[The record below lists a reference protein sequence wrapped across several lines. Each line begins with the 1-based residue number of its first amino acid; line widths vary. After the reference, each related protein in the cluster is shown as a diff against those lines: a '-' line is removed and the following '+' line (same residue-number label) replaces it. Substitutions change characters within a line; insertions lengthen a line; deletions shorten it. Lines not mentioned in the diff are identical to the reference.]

1 MAFEAKDYAISDILN
16 KSVFDIPRNQRRYV
30 WKKPH
35 WQDLYEDIV
44 FSITETKPHFVGS
57 IVLESGGKKDGLSYY
72 TIIDGQQ
79 RLTTITI
86 VLLAIMKHFHENDM
100 TDDFLGTISYL
111 QSKNN
116 SNQDITIL
124 NSEYHVSLSSLIRN
138 TIALKD
144 KSLSMASFVET
155 NILSKTKDKCVGD
168 ALRFFYSAIR
178 DDVQQVDNVQGR
190 LREIRNAVL
199 DMTAVKIVS
208 SSEEDSYTIF
218 EILNARGQELAA
230 HELLKNYIMRY
241 IQPAE
246 RRDDARTMWED
257 MERTV
262 GSSMDKF
269 IKHYATHRFGDTRD
283 KYNSP
288 YQAIQKATHGQ
299 KIGELFDDIK
309 LKSEYYSKI
318 IHPDKGEEGNCNEIE
333 YAIFNFFRTKRFE
346 QFRPILLSLIHQR
359 SLGKLSSEKYEL
371 TLKYIYNFFV
381 CYTIIGEEKSNKL
394 EDVVFK
400 YARMLEDSYSDELL
414 QEFANNLKRKIPSY
428 EWFLNAFKNV
438 GWSNHYDLYKG
449 EKNKTRVQII
459 LEVIETF
466 ESQAHNAHE
475 FTVEHILS
483 DSDGIGNAQIGNL
496 IPLEDVLN
504 RNCANKSF
512 VAKCDFYERS
522 SFTSARGIATRFREK
537 PFDPSKRTEY
547 LAKLM
552 FWADTHL
559 LAGNC
564 LHPEFAYYESN
575 KEVDKFHLKELS
587 LDIRLHQ
594 LLVFRVRHQQLRHLC
609 SNCWEVDLRI
619 HR

>member
-57 IVLESGGKKDGLSYY
+57 IVLEGEGKKDGLSYY

-138 TIALKD
+138 MIALKD
-144 KSLSMASFVET
+144 KSLFMASFVEANT
-155 NILSKTKDKCVGD
+155 LSKTKDKCIGD

-178 DDVQQVDNVQGR
+178 DDVQQVDNVQKR

-241 IQPAE
+241 IQPTE
-246 RRDDARTMWED
+246 RRDDAKMMWED

-299 KIGELFDDIK
+299 NIGELFDDIK

-318 IHPDKGEEGNCNEIE
+318 IHPDKGEDGNCDEIE
-333 YAIFNFFRTKRFE
+333 YAIFDFFRTKRFE
-346 QFRPILLSLIHQR
+346 QFRPVLLSLIRQR
-359 SLGKLSSEKYEL
+359 SLGKLSSQKYEL

-459 LEVIETF
+459 LEVIELF
-466 ESQAHNAHE
+466 VSQAHNAHD
-475 FTVEHILS
+475 FTVEHILP
-483 DSDGIGNAQIGNL
+483 DSDGITNAQIGNL
-496 IPLEDVLN
+496 IPLEDALN
-504 RNCANKSF
+504 RSCANKSLTD
-512 VAKCDFYERS
+512 KCDFYEKS

-552 FWADTHL
+552 YNNIL
-559 LAGNC
+559 
-564 LHPEFAYYESN
+564 
-575 KEVDKFHLKELS
+575 ELNQFDYS
-587 LDIRLHQ
+587 KD
-594 LLVFRVRHQQLRHLC
+594 
-609 SNCWEVDLRI
+609 
-619 HR
+619 

>member
-57 IVLESGGKKDGLSYY
+57 IVLEGEGKKDGLSYY

-138 TIALKD
+138 MIALKD
-144 KSLSMASFVET
+144 KSLSMASFVEANT
-155 NILSKTKDKCVGD
+155 LSKTKDKCIGD

-178 DDVQQVDNVQGR
+178 DDVQQVDNVQKR

-241 IQPAE
+241 IQPTE
-246 RRDDARTMWED
+246 RRDDAKMMWED
-257 MERTV
+257 MERAV

-299 KIGELFDDIK
+299 NIGELFDDIK

-318 IHPDKGEEGNCNEIE
+318 IHPDKGEDGNCDEIE
-333 YAIFNFFRTKRFE
+333 YAIFDFFRTKRFE
-346 QFRPILLSLIHQR
+346 QFRPVLLSLIHQR
-359 SLGKLSSEKYEL
+359 SLGKLSSQKYEL

-459 LEVIETF
+459 LEVIELF
-466 ESQAHNAHE
+466 VSQAHNAHD
-475 FTVEHILS
+475 FTVEHILP
-483 DSDGIGNAQIGNL
+483 DSDGITNAKIGNL
-496 IPLEDVLN
+496 IPLEDALN
-504 RNCANKSF
+504 RSCANKSLTD
-512 VAKCDFYERS
+512 KCGFYEKS

-552 FWADTHL
+552 YNNIL
-559 LAGNC
+559 
-564 LHPEFAYYESN
+564 
-575 KEVDKFHLKELS
+575 ELNQFDYS
-587 LDIRLHQ
+587 KD
-594 LLVFRVRHQQLRHLC
+594 
-609 SNCWEVDLRI
+609 
-619 HR
+619 

>member
-57 IVLESGGKKDGLSYY
+57 IVLEGEGKKDGLSYY

-138 TIALKD
+138 MIALKD
-144 KSLSMASFVET
+144 KSLFMASFVEANT
-155 NILSKTKDKCVGD
+155 LSKTKDKCIGD

-178 DDVQQVDNVQGR
+178 DDVQQVDNVQKR

-241 IQPAE
+241 IQPTE
-246 RRDDARTMWED
+246 RRDEAKMMWED

-299 KIGELFDDIK
+299 NIGELFDDIK

-318 IHPDKGEEGNCNEIE
+318 IHPDKGEDGNCDEIE
-333 YAIFNFFRTKRFE
+333 YAIFDFFRTKRFE
-346 QFRPILLSLIHQR
+346 QFRPVLLSLIHQR
-359 SLGKLSSEKYEL
+359 SLGKLSSQKYEL

-459 LEVIETF
+459 LEVIELF
-466 ESQAHNAHE
+466 VSQAHNAHD
-475 FTVEHILS
+475 FTVEHILP
-483 DSDGIGNAQIGNL
+483 DSDGITNAQIGNL
-496 IPLEDVLN
+496 IPLEDALN
-504 RNCANKSF
+504 RSCANKSLTD
-512 VAKCDFYERS
+512 KCDFYEKS

-552 FWADTHL
+552 YNNIL
-559 LAGNC
+559 
-564 LHPEFAYYESN
+564 
-575 KEVDKFHLKELS
+575 ELNQFDYS
-587 LDIRLHQ
+587 KD
-594 LLVFRVRHQQLRHLC
+594 
-609 SNCWEVDLRI
+609 
-619 HR
+619 

>member
-57 IVLESGGKKDGLSYY
+57 IVLEGEGKKDGLSYY

-124 NSEYHVSLSSLIRN
+124 NSEYHVSLASLIRN
-138 TIALKD
+138 MIALKD
-144 KSLSMASFVET
+144 KSLSMASFVEANT
-155 NILSKTKDKCVGD
+155 LSKTKDKCIGD

-178 DDVQQVDNVQGR
+178 DDVQQVDNVQKR

-241 IQPAE
+241 IQPTE
-246 RRDDARTMWED
+246 RRDDAKMIWED
-257 MERTV
+257 MERAV

-299 KIGELFDDIK
+299 NIGELFDDIK

-318 IHPDKGEEGNCNEIE
+318 IHPDKGEDGNCDEIE
-333 YAIFNFFRTKRFE
+333 YAIFDFFRTKRFE
-346 QFRPILLSLIHQR
+346 QFRPVLPSLIHQR
-359 SLGKLSSEKYEL
+359 SLGKLSSQKYEL

-459 LEVIETF
+459 LEVIELF
-466 ESQAHNAHE
+466 VSQAHNAHD
-475 FTVEHILS
+475 FTVEHILP
-483 DSDGIGNAQIGNL
+483 DSDGITNAQIGNL
-496 IPLEDVLN
+496 IPLEDALN
-504 RNCANKSF
+504 RSCANKSLTD
-512 VAKCDFYERS
+512 KCGFYEKS

-552 FWADTHL
+552 YNNIL
-559 LAGNC
+559 
-564 LHPEFAYYESN
+564 
-575 KEVDKFHLKELS
+575 ELNQFDYS
-587 LDIRLHQ
+587 KD
-594 LLVFRVRHQQLRHLC
+594 
-609 SNCWEVDLRI
+609 
-619 HR
+619 

>member
-57 IVLESGGKKDGLSYY
+57 IVLEGEGKKDGLSYY

-124 NSEYHVSLSSLIRN
+124 NSEYHVSLASLIRN
-138 TIALKD
+138 MIALKD
-144 KSLSMASFVET
+144 KSLSMASFVEANT
-155 NILSKTKDKCVGD
+155 LSKTKDKCIGD

-178 DDVQQVDNVQGR
+178 DDVQQVDNVQKR

-241 IQPAE
+241 IQPTE
-246 RRDDARTMWED
+246 RRDDAKMMWED
-257 MERTV
+257 MERAV

-299 KIGELFDDIK
+299 NIGELFDDIK

-318 IHPDKGEEGNCNEIE
+318 IHPDKGEDGNCDEIE
-333 YAIFNFFRTKRFE
+333 YAIFDFFRTKRFE
-346 QFRPILLSLIHQR
+346 QFRPVLLSLIHQR
-359 SLGKLSSEKYEL
+359 SLGKLSSQKYEL
-371 TLKYIYNFFV
+371 TLKYIYNFFA

-459 LEVIETF
+459 LEVIELF
-466 ESQAHNAHE
+466 VSQAHNAHD
-475 FTVEHILS
+475 FTVEHILP
-483 DSDGIGNAQIGNL
+483 DSDGITNAQIGNL
-496 IPLEDVLN
+496 IPLEDALN
-504 RNCANKSF
+504 RSCANKSLTD
-512 VAKCDFYERS
+512 KCGFYEKS

-552 FWADTHL
+552 YNNIL
-559 LAGNC
+559 
-564 LHPEFAYYESN
+564 
-575 KEVDKFHLKELS
+575 ELNQFDYS
-587 LDIRLHQ
+587 KD
-594 LLVFRVRHQQLRHLC
+594 
-609 SNCWEVDLRI
+609 
-619 HR
+619 

>member
-57 IVLESGGKKDGLSYY
+57 IVLEGEGKKDGLSYY

-124 NSEYHVSLSSLIRN
+124 NSEYHVSLASLIRN
-138 TIALKD
+138 MIALKD
-144 KSLSMASFVET
+144 KSLSMASFVEANT
-155 NILSKTKDKCVGD
+155 LSKTKDKCIGD

-178 DDVQQVDNVQGR
+178 DDVQQVDNVQKR

-230 HELLKNYIMRY
+230 HELLKNYIMIMRY
-241 IQPAE
+241 IQPTE
-246 RRDDARTMWED
+246 RRDDAKMMWED
-257 MERTV
+257 MERAV

-299 KIGELFDDIK
+299 NIGELFDDIK

-318 IHPDKGEEGNCNEIE
+318 IHPDKGEDGNCDEIE
-333 YAIFNFFRTKRFE
+333 YAIFDFFRTKRFE
-346 QFRPILLSLIHQR
+346 QFRPVLLSLIHQR
-359 SLGKLSSEKYEL
+359 SLGKLSSQKYEL

-459 LEVIETF
+459 LEVIELF
-466 ESQAHNAHE
+466 VSQAHNAHD
-475 FTVEHILS
+475 FTVEHILP
-483 DSDGIGNAQIGNL
+483 DSDGITNAQIGNL
-496 IPLEDVLN
+496 IPLEDALN
-504 RNCANKSF
+504 RSCANKSLTD
-512 VAKCDFYERS
+512 KCGFYEKS

-552 FWADTHL
+552 YNNIL
-559 LAGNC
+559 
-564 LHPEFAYYESN
+564 
-575 KEVDKFHLKELS
+575 ELNQFDYS
-587 LDIRLHQ
+587 KD
-594 LLVFRVRHQQLRHLC
+594 
-609 SNCWEVDLRI
+609 
-619 HR
+619 

>member
-57 IVLESGGKKDGLSYY
+57 IVLEGEGKKDGLSYY

-124 NSEYHVSLSSLIRN
+124 NSEYHVSLASLIRN
-138 TIALKD
+138 MIALKD
-144 KSLSMASFVET
+144 KSLSMASFVEANT
-155 NILSKTKDKCVGD
+155 LSKTKDKCIGD

-178 DDVQQVDNVQGR
+178 DDVQQVDNVQKR

-241 IQPAE
+241 IQPTE
-246 RRDDARTMWED
+246 RRDDAKMMWED
-257 MERTV
+257 MERAV

-299 KIGELFDDIK
+299 NIGELFDDIK

-318 IHPDKGEEGNCNEIE
+318 IHPDKGEDGNCDEIE
-333 YAIFNFFRTKRFE
+333 YAIFDFFRTKRFE
-346 QFRPILLSLIHQR
+346 QFRPVLLSLIHQR
-359 SLGKLSSEKYEL
+359 SLGKLSSQKYEL
-371 TLKYIYNFFV
+371 TLKYIYTFFV

-459 LEVIETF
+459 LEVIELF
-466 ESQAHNAHE
+466 VSQAHNAHD
-475 FTVEHILS
+475 FTVEHILP
-483 DSDGIGNAQIGNL
+483 DSDGITNAQIGNL
-496 IPLEDVLN
+496 IPLEDALN
-504 RNCANKSF
+504 RSCANKSLTD
-512 VAKCDFYERS
+512 KCGFYEKS

-552 FWADTHL
+552 YNNIL
-559 LAGNC
+559 
-564 LHPEFAYYESN
+564 
-575 KEVDKFHLKELS
+575 ELNQFDYS
-587 LDIRLHQ
+587 KD
-594 LLVFRVRHQQLRHLC
+594 
-609 SNCWEVDLRI
+609 
-619 HR
+619 

>member
-57 IVLESGGKKDGLSYY
+57 IVLEGEGKKDGLSYY

-138 TIALKD
+138 MIALKD
-144 KSLSMASFVET
+144 KSLFMASFVEANT
-155 NILSKTKDKCVGD
+155 LSKTKDKCIGD

-178 DDVQQVDNVQGR
+178 DDVQQVDNVQKR

-241 IQPAE
+241 IQPTE
-246 RRDDARTMWED
+246 RRDDAKMMWED

-299 KIGELFDDIK
+299 NIGELFDDIK

-318 IHPDKGEEGNCNEIE
+318 IHPDKGEDGNCDEIE
-333 YAIFNFFRTKRFE
+333 YAIFDFFRTKRFE
-346 QFRPILLSLIHQR
+346 QFRPVLLSLIHQR
-359 SLGKLSSEKYEL
+359 SLGKLSSQKYEL

-459 LEVIETF
+459 LEVIELF
-466 ESQAHNAHE
+466 VSQAHNAHD
-475 FTVEHILS
+475 FTVEHILP
-483 DSDGIGNAQIGNL
+483 DSDGITNAQIGNL
-496 IPLEDVLN
+496 IPLEDALN
-504 RNCANKSF
+504 RSCANKSLTD
-512 VAKCDFYERS
+512 KCDFYEKS

-552 FWADTHL
+552 YNNIL
-559 LAGNC
+559 
-564 LHPEFAYYESN
+564 
-575 KEVDKFHLKELS
+575 ELNQFDYS
-587 LDIRLHQ
+587 KD
-594 LLVFRVRHQQLRHLC
+594 
-609 SNCWEVDLRI
+609 
-619 HR
+619 

>member
-35 WQDLYEDIV
+35 WQDLYEDIG
-44 FSITETKPHFVGS
+44 FSITKTKPHFVGS
-57 IVLESGGKKDGLSYY
+57 IVLEGEGKKDGLSYY

-124 NSEYHVSLSSLIRN
+124 NSEYHVSLASLIRN
-138 TIALKD
+138 MIALKD
-144 KSLSMASFVET
+144 KSLSMASFVEANT
-155 NILSKTKDKCVGD
+155 LSKTKDKCIGD

-178 DDVQQVDNVQGR
+178 DDVQQVDNVQKR

-241 IQPAE
+241 IQPTE
-246 RRDDARTMWED
+246 RRDDAKMMWED
-257 MERTV
+257 MERAV

-299 KIGELFDDIK
+299 NIGELFDDIK

-318 IHPDKGEEGNCNEIE
+318 IHPDKSEDGNCDEIE
-333 YAIFNFFRTKRFE
+333 YAIFDFFRTKRFE
-346 QFRPILLSLIHQR
+346 QFRPVLLSLIHQR
-359 SLGKLSSEKYEL
+359 SLGKLSSQKYEL

-459 LEVIETF
+459 LEVIELF
-466 ESQAHNAHE
+466 VSQAHNAHD
-475 FTVEHILS
+475 FTVEHILP
-483 DSDGIGNAQIGNL
+483 DSDGITNAQIGNI
-496 IPLEDVLN
+496 IPLEDALN
-504 RNCANKSF
+504 RSCANKSLTD
-512 VAKCDFYERS
+512 KCGFYEKS

-552 FWADTHL
+552 YNNIL
-559 LAGNC
+559 
-564 LHPEFAYYESN
+564 
-575 KEVDKFHLKELS
+575 ELNQFDYS
-587 LDIRLHQ
+587 KD
-594 LLVFRVRHQQLRHLC
+594 
-609 SNCWEVDLRI
+609 
-619 HR
+619 

>member
-57 IVLESGGKKDGLSYY
+57 IVLEGEGKKDGLSYY

-138 TIALKD
+138 MIALKD
-144 KSLSMASFVET
+144 KSLSMASFVEANT
-155 NILSKTKDKCVGD
+155 LSKTKDKCIGD

-178 DDVQQVDNVQGR
+178 DDVQQVDNVQKR

-241 IQPAE
+241 IQPTE
-246 RRDDARTMWED
+246 RRDDAKMMWED
-257 MERTV
+257 MERAV

-299 KIGELFDDIK
+299 NIGELFDDIK

-318 IHPDKGEEGNCNEIE
+318 IHPDKGEDGNCDEIE
-333 YAIFNFFRTKRFE
+333 YAIFDFFRTKRFE
-346 QFRPILLSLIHQR
+346 QFRPVLLSLIRQR
-359 SLGKLSSEKYEL
+359 SLGKLSSQKYEL

-459 LEVIETF
+459 LEVIELF
-466 ESQAHNAHE
+466 VSQAHNAHD
-475 FTVEHILS
+475 FTVEHILP
-483 DSDGIGNAQIGNL
+483 DSDGITNAQIGNL
-496 IPLEDVLN
+496 IPLEDALN
-504 RNCANKSF
+504 RSCANKSLTD
-512 VAKCDFYERS
+512 KCDFYEKS

-552 FWADTHL
+552 YNNIL
-559 LAGNC
+559 
-564 LHPEFAYYESN
+564 
-575 KEVDKFHLKELS
+575 ELNQFDYS
-587 LDIRLHQ
+587 KD
-594 LLVFRVRHQQLRHLC
+594 
-609 SNCWEVDLRI
+609 
-619 HR
+619 

>member
-57 IVLESGGKKDGLSYY
+57 IVLEGEGKKDGLSYY

-124 NSEYHVSLSSLIRN
+124 NSEYHVSLASLIRN
-138 TIALKD
+138 MIALKD
-144 KSLSMASFVET
+144 KSLSMASFVEANT
-155 NILSKTKDKCVGD
+155 LSKTKDKCIGD

-178 DDVQQVDNVQGR
+178 DDVQQVDNVQKR

-241 IQPAE
+241 IQPTE
-246 RRDDARTMWED
+246 RRDDAKMMWED
-257 MERTV
+257 MGRTV

-299 KIGELFDDIK
+299 NIGELFDDIK

-318 IHPDKGEEGNCNEIE
+318 IHPDKGEDGNCDEIE
-333 YAIFNFFRTKRFE
+333 YAIFDFFRTKRFE
-346 QFRPILLSLIHQR
+346 QFRPVLLSLIHQR
-359 SLGKLSSEKYEL
+359 SLGKLSSQKYEL

-459 LEVIETF
+459 LEVIELF
-466 ESQAHNAHE
+466 VSQAHNAHD
-475 FTVEHILS
+475 FTVEHILP
-483 DSDGIGNAQIGNL
+483 DSDGITNAQIGNL
-496 IPLEDVLN
+496 IPLEDALN
-504 RNCANKSF
+504 RSCANKSLTD
-512 VAKCDFYERS
+512 KCGFYEKS

-552 FWADTHL
+552 YNNIL
-559 LAGNC
+559 
-564 LHPEFAYYESN
+564 
-575 KEVDKFHLKELS
+575 ELNQFDYS
-587 LDIRLHQ
+587 KD
-594 LLVFRVRHQQLRHLC
+594 
-609 SNCWEVDLRI
+609 
-619 HR
+619 

>member
-57 IVLESGGKKDGLSYY
+57 IVLEGEGKKDGLSYY

-124 NSEYHVSLSSLIRN
+124 NSEYHVSLASLIRN
-138 TIALKD
+138 MIALKD
-144 KSLSMASFVET
+144 KSLSMASFVEANT
-155 NILSKTKDKCVGD
+155 LSKTKDKCIGD

-178 DDVQQVDNVQGR
+178 DDVQQVDNVQKR

-241 IQPAE
+241 IQPTE
-246 RRDDARTMWED
+246 RRDDAKMMWED
-257 MERTV
+257 MERAV

-288 YQAIQKATHGQ
+288 YRAIQKATHGQ
-299 KIGELFDDIK
+299 NIGELFDDIK

-318 IHPDKGEEGNCNEIE
+318 IHPDKGEDGNCDEIE
-333 YAIFNFFRTKRFE
+333 YAIFDFFRTKRFE
-346 QFRPILLSLIHQR
+346 QFRPVLLSLIHQR
-359 SLGKLSSEKYEL
+359 SLGKLSSQKYEL

-459 LEVIETF
+459 LEVIELF
-466 ESQAHNAHE
+466 VSQAHNAHD
-475 FTVEHILS
+475 FTVEHILP
-483 DSDGIGNAQIGNL
+483 DSDGITNAQIGNL
-496 IPLEDVLN
+496 IPLEDALN
-504 RNCANKSF
+504 RSCANKSLTD
-512 VAKCDFYERS
+512 KCGFYEKS

-552 FWADTHL
+552 YNNIL
-559 LAGNC
+559 
-564 LHPEFAYYESN
+564 
-575 KEVDKFHLKELS
+575 ELNQFDYS
-587 LDIRLHQ
+587 KD
-594 LLVFRVRHQQLRHLC
+594 
-609 SNCWEVDLRI
+609 
-619 HR
+619 

>member
-57 IVLESGGKKDGLSYY
+57 IVLEGEGKKDGLSYY

-124 NSEYHVSLSSLIRN
+124 NSEYHVSLASLIRN
-138 TIALKD
+138 MIALKD
-144 KSLSMASFVET
+144 KSLSMASFVEANT
-155 NILSKTKDKCVGD
+155 LSKTKDKCIGD

-178 DDVQQVDNVQGR
+178 DDVQQVDNVQKR

-241 IQPAE
+241 IQPTE
-246 RRDDARTMWED
+246 RRDDAKMMWED
-257 MERTV
+257 MEQAV

-299 KIGELFDDIK
+299 NIGELFDDIK

-318 IHPDKGEEGNCNEIE
+318 IHPDKGEDGNCDEIE
-333 YAIFNFFRTKRFE
+333 YAIFDFFRTKRFE
-346 QFRPILLSLIHQR
+346 QFRPVLLSLIHQR
-359 SLGKLSSEKYEL
+359 SLGKLSSQKYEL

-459 LEVIETF
+459 LEVIELF
-466 ESQAHNAHE
+466 VSQAHNAHD
-475 FTVEHILS
+475 FTVEHILP
-483 DSDGIGNAQIGNL
+483 DSDGITNAQIGNL
-496 IPLEDVLN
+496 IPLEDALN
-504 RNCANKSF
+504 RSCANKSLTD
-512 VAKCDFYERS
+512 KCGFYEKS

-552 FWADTHL
+552 YNNIL
-559 LAGNC
+559 
-564 LHPEFAYYESN
+564 
-575 KEVDKFHLKELS
+575 ELNQFDYS
-587 LDIRLHQ
+587 KD
-594 LLVFRVRHQQLRHLC
+594 
-609 SNCWEVDLRI
+609 
-619 HR
+619 

>member
-35 WQDLYEDIV
+35 WQDLYEDIG
-44 FSITETKPHFVGS
+44 FSITKTKPHFVGS
-57 IVLESGGKKDGLSYY
+57 IVLEGEGKKDGLSYY

-124 NSEYHVSLSSLIRN
+124 NSEYHVSLASLIRN
-138 TIALKD
+138 MIALKD
-144 KSLSMASFVET
+144 KSLSMASFVEANT
-155 NILSKTKDKCVGD
+155 LSKTKDKCIGD

-178 DDVQQVDNVQGR
+178 DDVQQVDNVQKR

-241 IQPAE
+241 IQPTE
-246 RRDDARTMWED
+246 RRDDAKMMWED
-257 MERTV
+257 MERAV

-299 KIGELFDDIK
+299 NIGELFDDIK

-318 IHPDKGEEGNCNEIE
+318 IHPDKGEDGNCDEIE
-333 YAIFNFFRTKRFE
+333 YAIFDFFRTKRFE
-346 QFRPILLSLIHQR
+346 QFRPVLLSLIHQR
-359 SLGKLSSEKYEL
+359 SLGKLSSQKYEL

-459 LEVIETF
+459 LEVIELF
-466 ESQAHNAHE
+466 VSQAHNAHD
-475 FTVEHILS
+475 FTVEHILP
-483 DSDGIGNAQIGNL
+483 DSDGITNAQIGNL
-496 IPLEDVLN
+496 IPLEDALN
-504 RNCANKSF
+504 RSCANKSLTD
-512 VAKCDFYERS
+512 KCGFYEKS

-552 FWADTHL
+552 YNNIL
-559 LAGNC
+559 
-564 LHPEFAYYESN
+564 
-575 KEVDKFHLKELS
+575 ELNQFDYS
-587 LDIRLHQ
+587 KD
-594 LLVFRVRHQQLRHLC
+594 
-609 SNCWEVDLRI
+609 
-619 HR
+619 

>member
-57 IVLESGGKKDGLSYY
+57 IVLEGEGKKDGLSYY

-138 TIALKD
+138 MIALKD
-144 KSLSMASFVET
+144 KSLFMASFVEANT
-155 NILSKTKDKCVGD
+155 LSKTKDKCIGD

-178 DDVQQVDNVQGR
+178 DDVQQVDNVQKR

-218 EILNARGQELAA
+218 EIFNARGQELAA

-241 IQPAE
+241 IQPTE
-246 RRDDARTMWED
+246 RRDDAKMMWED

-299 KIGELFDDIK
+299 NIGELFDDIK

-318 IHPDKGEEGNCNEIE
+318 IHPDKGEDGNCDEIE
-333 YAIFNFFRTKRFE
+333 YAIFDFFRTKRFE
-346 QFRPILLSLIHQR
+346 QFRPVLLSLIHQR
-359 SLGKLSSEKYEL
+359 SLGKLSSQKYEL

-459 LEVIETF
+459 LEVIELF
-466 ESQAHNAHE
+466 VSQAHNAHD
-475 FTVEHILS
+475 FTVEHILP
-483 DSDGIGNAQIGNL
+483 DSDGITNAQIGNL
-496 IPLEDVLN
+496 IPLEDALN
-504 RNCANKSF
+504 RSCANKSLTD
-512 VAKCDFYERS
+512 KCDFYEKS

-552 FWADTHL
+552 YNNIL
-559 LAGNC
+559 
-564 LHPEFAYYESN
+564 
-575 KEVDKFHLKELS
+575 ELNQFDYS
-587 LDIRLHQ
+587 KD
-594 LLVFRVRHQQLRHLC
+594 
-609 SNCWEVDLRI
+609 
-619 HR
+619 

>member
-57 IVLESGGKKDGLSYY
+57 IVLEGEGKKDGLSYY

-124 NSEYHVSLSSLIRN
+124 NSEYHVSLASLIRN
-138 TIALKD
+138 MIALKD
-144 KSLSMASFVET
+144 KSLSMASFVEANT
-155 NILSKTKDKCVGD
+155 LSKTKDKCIGD

-178 DDVQQVDNVQGR
+178 DDVQQVDNVQKR

-230 HELLKNYIMRY
+230 HKLLKNYIMRY
-241 IQPAE
+241 IQPTE
-246 RRDDARTMWED
+246 RRDDAKMMWED
-257 MERTV
+257 MERAV

-299 KIGELFDDIK
+299 NIGELFDDIK

-318 IHPDKGEEGNCNEIE
+318 IHPDKGEDGNCDEIE
-333 YAIFNFFRTKRFE
+333 YAIFDFFRTKRFE
-346 QFRPILLSLIHQR
+346 QFRPVLLSLIHQR
-359 SLGKLSSEKYEL
+359 SLGKLSSQKYEL

-459 LEVIETF
+459 LEVIELF
-466 ESQAHNAHE
+466 VSQAHNAHD
-475 FTVEHILS
+475 FTVEHILP
-483 DSDGIGNAQIGNL
+483 DSDGITNAQIGNL
-496 IPLEDVLN
+496 IPLEDALN
-504 RNCANKSF
+504 RSCANKSLTD
-512 VAKCDFYERS
+512 KCGFYEKS

-552 FWADTHL
+552 YNNIL
-559 LAGNC
+559 
-564 LHPEFAYYESN
+564 
-575 KEVDKFHLKELS
+575 ELNQFDYS
-587 LDIRLHQ
+587 KD
-594 LLVFRVRHQQLRHLC
+594 
-609 SNCWEVDLRI
+609 
-619 HR
+619 